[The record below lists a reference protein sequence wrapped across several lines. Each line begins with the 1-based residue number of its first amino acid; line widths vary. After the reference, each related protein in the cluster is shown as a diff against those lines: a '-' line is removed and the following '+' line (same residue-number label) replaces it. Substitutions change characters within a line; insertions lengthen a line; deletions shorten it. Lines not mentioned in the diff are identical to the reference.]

1 MLAPEPVGGKRKRID
16 DEEEVTVK
24 VAKKQRANASKQKI
38 CPADP
43 EPTKRAGR
51 MRRAQR
57 SRPEEEEAASDEAKP
72 SPVSSKDNAVVV
84 LLEDDSGKKGKS

>member
-1 MLAPEPVGGKRKRID
+1 M
-16 DEEEVTVK
+16 K

-57 SRPEEEEAASDEAKP
+57 SRPEEEAAASDEAKP
-72 SPVSSKDNAVVV
+72 SVEATPVSSKDNAVVV

>member
-1 MLAPEPVGGKRKRID
+1 M
-16 DEEEVTVK
+16 K

-43 EPTKRAGR
+43 EPTKRGGR

-57 SRPEEEEAASDEAKP
+57 SRPEEEEASDEAKP
-72 SPVSSKDNAVVV
+72 SVEATPVSSKDNAVVE
-84 LLEDDSGKKGKS
+84 LLEDDTGKKGKS